1 MFIVGQGVLGKAKF
15 VDGVTPGYR
24 RPYLVVDVQD
34 DGVSILNVSTTQDKE
49 HKLLMETNLAI
60 DNYNPPFIKPSFVK
74 LDSKVFVS
82 NEELSNFRLLKAG
95 QCLNELDLA
104 TILSKI

>member
-1 MFIVGQGVLGKAKF
+1 
-15 VDGVTPGYR
+15 
-24 RPYLVVDVQD
+24 
-34 DGVSILNVSTTQDKE
+34 
-49 HKLLMETNLAI
+49 METNLAI